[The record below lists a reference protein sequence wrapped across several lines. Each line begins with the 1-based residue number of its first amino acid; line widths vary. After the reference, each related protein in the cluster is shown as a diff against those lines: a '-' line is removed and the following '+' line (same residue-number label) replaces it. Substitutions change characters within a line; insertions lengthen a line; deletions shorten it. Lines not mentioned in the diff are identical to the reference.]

1 VSQRVIL
8 AAGSYRGPGGL
19 VDPAGLLRGKEPKQG
34 AIVVQVKKVEV
45 EQAITQ
51 AAYELFME
59 HGYSGT
65 RIPQI
70 AKKAGVSAA
79 NIYVYFGSK
88 LDILTSI
95 YEKWFAE
102 RLEDLKRSLKEC
114 VTPEERLKQIFLSM
128 WLDFPA
134 ADNGFCNNL
143 IEALSDKGTKEKY
156 SSSLRVSVEQSLSK
170 MLASCLP
177 GMKRNQHKAIA
188 TFLLMAFD
196 GYALNYHLHDGK
208 LGSSEEI
215 DFLCRMILSYDGA

>member
-1 VSQRVIL
+1 
-8 AAGSYRGPGGL
+8 
-19 VDPAGLLRGKEPKQG
+19 
-34 AIVVQVKKVEV
+34 VVQVKKAEV

-70 AKKAGVSAA
+70 AKRAGVSPA

-95 YEKWFAE
+95 YERWFAE
-102 RLEDLKRSLKEC
+102 RLDELRLSLKTC
-114 VTPEERLKQIFLSM
+114 VTPQERLKKIFLSM

-143 IEALSDKGTKEKY
+143 IEALSAKGTKEKY
-156 SSSLRVSVEQSLSK
+156 SSNLRVSVEQSLSK

-177 GMKRNQHKAIA
+177 GLKRAQHKAIS

-208 LGSSEEI
+208 LASAEEI
-215 DFLCRMILSYDGA
+215 DFLCRMIFACEENPGR

>member
-1 VSQRVIL
+1 M
-8 AAGSYRGPGGL
+8 
-19 VDPAGLLRGKEPKQG
+19 
-34 AIVVQVKKVEV
+34 VQVKKAEV
-45 EQAITQ
+45 EQAITL

-70 AKKAGVSAA
+70 AKRAGVSPA

-88 LDILTSI
+88 LDILTFI

-102 RLEDLKRSLKEC
+102 HLDGLKLALKTC
-114 VTPEERLKQIFLSM
+114 PTPREKLNKIFLSM
-128 WLDFPA
+128 WLEFPA

-143 IEALSDKGTKEKY
+143 IEALSAKGTKEKY

-170 MLASCLP
+170 MLGSCLP
-177 GMKRNQHKAIA
+177 NLTRGQHKMIA

-208 LGSSEEI
+208 LAEAQEI
-215 DFLCRMILSYDGA
+215 DFMCDMIFAYGGA

>member
-1 VSQRVIL
+1 M
-8 AAGSYRGPGGL
+8 
-19 VDPAGLLRGKEPKQG
+19 
-34 AIVVQVKKVEV
+34 VQVKKVEV
-45 EQAITQ
+45 EQAITV

-65 RIPQI
+65 KIPQI
-70 AKKAGVSAA
+70 AKRAGVSPA

-102 RLEDLKRSLKEC
+102 HLEGLKSALKTC
-114 VTPEERLKQIFLSM
+114 PTPQAKLKKIFTSM

-143 IEALSDKGTKEKY
+143 IEALSAKGTKEKY
-156 SSSLRVSVEQSLSK
+156 SSNLRVSVEQSLDK

-177 GMKRNQHKAIA
+177 GLKASQHKAIA

-208 LGSSEEI
+208 LASVQEI
-215 DFLCRMILSYDGA
+215 DFMCSMIFAYEGA